1 MLKEGRGTAAP
12 PCGWQRA
19 GVMALTHFWKL
30 VALNVLFI
38 VFSLPVVTLPA
49 ALTALN
55 RVCVMIY
62 RDGNIFLWHEF
73 RKEFC
78 RSFVRSL
85 IPGLGFSLLLFGG
98 YFFMSLGNGNS
109 GRGFTA
115 IVFWSLGILMSGTGL
130 VAGEIFFIII
140 SVLEIRIFDAWK
152 NAVILCFA
160 KPGQSITILLII
172 AALSVAI
179 AAMMPLGLA
188 LLLLIWVV
196 LAQYP
201 ICFIVYDLIER
212 MILIPYKEQQTG
224 LSADS

>member
-30 VALNVLFI
+30 VAVNVLFI
-38 VFSLPVVTLPA
+38 VFSLPVITLPA
-49 ALTALN
+49 AITALN
-55 RVCVMIY
+55 RVCVIIY

-78 RSFVRSL
+78 RSFARSL
-85 IPGLGFSLLLFGG
+85 IPGFGFALLLFGG

-109 GRGFTA
+109 GRGIAA

-140 SVLEIRIFDAWK
+140 SVLEIRNFDAWK

-160 KPGQSITILLII
+160 GPVQSITILLIV
-172 AALSVAI
+172 AALAAAM
-179 AAMMPLGLA
+179 AAMMPLGLV
-188 LLLLIWVV
+188 LLLLIGVV
-196 LAQYP
+196 LVQYP